1 MSDSLKEF
9 QRKIEIRQFAI
20 NNSWKADTTASGDSV
35 YRDGCGLEDRFA
47 LWDENIVEADSSKF
61 TNGYFPIYSNKK
73 HIGGFVVFC
82 KRAVRKIMK
91 IFMGWYI
98 FPILEHANHFRGK
111 IVNAVALEREL
122 IVQQQQ
128 KINTLLDQVQ
138 KITNSQK
145 ESEKSERKAREH
157 AKKLEEQMVVLM
169 GEVNT
174 LRAEY
179 ERDNLEMS
187 DDFYH
192 DFEEAFRGSRE
203 DIKTRL
209 QVYVPI
215 IRKHLSDWGKG
226 TFIDVGSGRGEW
238 LDVLKENGASDYIG
252 VDLNQTQNKICEERG
267 HRTICMDCIQY
278 LRERPEK
285 SVDLVTGFQIIEHLP
300 LPIFVQLVEECKR
313 VLKPGGMLL
322 FETQN
327 PSNLSVGADT
337 FYIDPSHIRP
347 LDPRL
352 IEFLVKWCGFE
363 QTQIIDANTTANCMN
378 FNEDMLGQE
387 NKQLVHHI
395 NDISWKLFGPQD
407 YAIFAVKGSK
417 E

>member
-1 MSDSLKEF
+1 M
-9 QRKIEIRQFAI
+9 
-20 NNSWKADTTASGDSV
+20 
-35 YRDGCGLEDRFA
+35 
-47 LWDENIVEADSSKF
+47 
-61 TNGYFPIYSNKK
+61 
-73 HIGGFVVFC
+73 
-82 KRAVRKIMK
+82 
-91 IFMGWYI
+91 
-98 FPILEHANHFRGK
+98 
-111 IVNAVALEREL
+111 
-122 IVQQQQ
+122 
-128 KINTLLDQVQ
+128 
-138 KITNSQK
+138 
-145 ESEKSERKAREH
+145 
-157 AKKLEEQMVVLM
+157 
-169 GEVNT
+169 
-174 LRAEY
+174 
-179 ERDNLEMS
+179 
-187 DDFYH
+187 
-192 DFEEAFRGSRE
+192 
-203 DIKTRL
+203 

-238 LDVLKENGASDYIG
+238 LDVLKENGASDYVG
-252 VDLNQTQNKICEERG
+252 VDLNQTQNKVCEERG
-267 HRTICMDCIQY
+267 HRTVCMDCIQY

-347 LDPRL
+347 LDSRL

-363 QTQIIDANTTANCMN
+363 QTQIIDANTSANCMN
-378 FNEDMLGQE
+378 FNENVLGQE
-387 NKQLVHHI
+387 NEQLIHHI

-407 YAIFAVKGSK
+407 YAVFAVKGSK